1 MYRTGIGF
9 DVHALAEDKLL
20 IIGGVQIPHQKGLL
34 GHSDADVLV
43 HAVMDAVLGSLA
55 LGDIGQHFPDTDAE
69 FKGANSLELLSHVN
83 RLAEEKGFVCT
94 NLDSIIMAEKPKMAP
109 YLMKMRANLATA
121 LKIKTEQ
128 VSIKAT
134 TTERLGLIGREEG
147 IAAQAIVLL
156 NSITNRGEICH
167 KLSWLW
173 IRAPP
178 VPVPFC
184 LMKTE
189 KLLPKQML
197 HWPVIIPNPAG
208 LSRFRKKYGAASD
221 KLSRRL

>member
-9 DVHALAEDKLL
+9 DVHTLAEDRLL
-20 IIGGVQIPHQKGLL
+20 IIGGVQIPHPKGLL

-43 HAVMDAVLGSLA
+43 HAVMDAVLGALA

-69 FKGANSLELLSHVN
+69 FKDANSLKLLSHVQG
-83 RLAEEKGFVCT
+83 LAEEKGYVCT

-109 YLMKMRANLATA
+109 HLMEMRTNLASA
-121 LKIKTEQ
+121 LNIKMEQ

-156 NSITNRGEICH
+156 NSIT
-167 KLSWLW
+167 
-173 IRAPP
+173 
-178 VPVPFC
+178 
-184 LMKTE
+184 
-189 KLLPKQML
+189 
-197 HWPVIIPNPAG
+197 
-208 LSRFRKKYGAASD
+208 
-221 KLSRRL
+221 

>member
-9 DVHALAEDKLL
+9 DVHTLAEDRLL
-20 IIGGVQIPHQKGLL
+20 IIGGVQITHPKGLL

-43 HAVMDAVLGSLA
+43 HAVMDAVLGALA

-69 FKGANSLELLSHVN
+69 FKDANSMELLRHVQC
-83 RLAEEKGFVCT
+83 LVEEEGFVCT

-109 YLMKMRANLATA
+109 YLLEMKTNLASA

-134 TTERLGLIGREEG
+134 TTERLGVIGREEG

-156 NSITNRGEICH
+156 NSMT
-167 KLSWLW
+167 
-173 IRAPP
+173 
-178 VPVPFC
+178 
-184 LMKTE
+184 
-189 KLLPKQML
+189 
-197 HWPVIIPNPAG
+197 
-208 LSRFRKKYGAASD
+208 
-221 KLSRRL
+221 

>member
-20 IIGGVQIPHQKGLL
+20 IIGGVQIPYQKGLL

-43 HAVMDAVLGSLA
+43 HAVMDAVLGALA

-69 FKGANSLELLSHVN
+69 FKGANSLKLLSHVQG
-83 RLAEEKGFVCT
+83 LAEEKGYVCT

-109 YLMKMRANLATA
+109 HLMEMRTNLASA

-134 TTERLGLIGREEG
+134 TTERLGVIGREEG

-156 NSITNRGEICH
+156 NSMT
-167 KLSWLW
+167 
-173 IRAPP
+173 
-178 VPVPFC
+178 
-184 LMKTE
+184 
-189 KLLPKQML
+189 
-197 HWPVIIPNPAG
+197 
-208 LSRFRKKYGAASD
+208 
-221 KLSRRL
+221 

>member
-9 DVHALAEDKLL
+9 DVHTLAEDRLL
-20 IIGGVQIPHQKGLL
+20 IIGGVQIPHPKGLL

-43 HAVMDAVLGSLA
+43 HAVMDAVLGALA

-69 FKGANSLELLSHVN
+69 FKDANSMELLRHVQC
-83 RLAEEKGFVCT
+83 LAEEKGFVCT

-109 YLMKMRANLATA
+109 YLMEMKTNLASA

-134 TTERLGLIGREEG
+134 TTERLGVIGREEG

-156 NSITNRGEICH
+156 NSMT
-167 KLSWLW
+167 
-173 IRAPP
+173 
-178 VPVPFC
+178 
-184 LMKTE
+184 
-189 KLLPKQML
+189 
-197 HWPVIIPNPAG
+197 
-208 LSRFRKKYGAASD
+208 
-221 KLSRRL
+221 